1 MRRLRVRVPPRAL
14 TEFTWRDGD
23 RVVIFRAGLLAE
35 APAVLREQDWTD
47 YELLS
52 TPRALADA
60 PSELSADGSVHEVP
74 PGGVPAASAAIA
86 DDVTAD
92 SIVALGGGRVI
103 DSAKAIAAVR
113 DGRVCAIPTTLSGA
127 PMTAIHRF
135 PEGYDAPH
143 RVRPSLVL
151 ADPEAMTSPPEQQL
165 RRTAMNALAHGAES
179 LYTPLANPVAEMAAL
194 RGAELIAIALER
206 DRAARDRGAL
216 ALGALLC
223 GYAVD
228 SAGFAI
234 QHVLCQT
241 VVRVCGTPH
250 ADTYAAV
257 LPRTMEAMRDRAPE
271 AIASLAAA
279 LRTDPQRIGERID
292 ALAGGP
298 VRLGELGADHDLL
311 GRVVEVAM
319 QRTEL
324 ARTPE
329 PPSAEEL
336 AQLLESAW

>member
-14 TEFTWRDGD
+14 TDFTWRDGD
-23 RVVIFRAGLLAE
+23 RLVLFGAGLLAG
-35 APAVLREQDWTD
+35 APAVLHEQGWTD
-47 YELLS
+47 YDLLS
-52 TPRALADA
+52 TARALADA
-60 PSELSADGSVHEVP
+60 PSELSADGRVHEVP
-74 PGGVPAASAAIA
+74 PGGVPGASGAII
-86 DDVTAD
+86 DDVTGK

-113 DGRVCAIPTTLSGA
+113 DARVCAIPTTLSGA
-127 PMTAIHRF
+127 PMTTIHRF
-135 PEGYDAPH
+135 PEGHDAPR

-179 LYTPLANPVAEMAAL
+179 LYTPLANPVAGMAAL
-194 RGAELIAIALER
+194 RGAELIATGLDR
-206 DRAARDRGAL
+206 DRAGHPESL

-228 SAGFAI
+228 STGFAI

-241 VVRVCGTPH
+241 VVRLCGTPH

-279 LRTDPQRIGERID
+279 LGTEPQAIGERID

-311 GRVVEVAM
+311 GRVVEVVM
-319 QRTEL
+319 ERPEL
-324 ARTPE
+324 GCTPE
-329 PPSAEEL
+329 PPTADEL

>member
-1 MRRLRVRVPPRAL
+1 
-14 TEFTWRDGD
+14 
-23 RVVIFRAGLLAE
+23 
-35 APAVLREQDWTD
+35 
-47 YELLS
+47 
-52 TPRALADA
+52 
-60 PSELSADGSVHEVP
+60 
-74 PGGVPAASAAIA
+74 
-86 DDVTAD
+86 
-92 SIVALGGGRVI
+92 
-103 DSAKAIAAVR
+103 
-113 DGRVCAIPTTLSGA
+113 
-127 PMTAIHRF
+127 
-135 PEGYDAPH
+135 
-143 RVRPSLVL
+143 
-151 ADPEAMTSPPEQQL
+151 
-165 RRTAMNALAHGAES
+165 
-179 LYTPLANPVAEMAAL
+179 
-194 RGAELIAIALER
+194 
-206 DRAARDRGAL
+206 
-216 ALGALLC
+216 
-223 GYAVD
+223 
-228 SAGFAI
+228 
-234 QHVLCQT
+234 VLCQT